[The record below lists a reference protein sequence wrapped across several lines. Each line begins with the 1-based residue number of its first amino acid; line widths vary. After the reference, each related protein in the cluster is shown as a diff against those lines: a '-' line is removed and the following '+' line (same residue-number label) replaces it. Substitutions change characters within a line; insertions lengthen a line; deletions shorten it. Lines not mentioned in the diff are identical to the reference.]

1 MILALSGFPLIL
13 VSIIALIFIIGLIV
27 VLHELGHFLVARK
40 SKIKCYEFSIGMGPA
55 IYKKQ
60 GKETL
65 FCLRAIPIG
74 GYVSMA
80 GEIQI
85 ESLIKKDDKI
95 GYDLDGNNISKISLN
110 ENVYTPYNGK
120 VVDYDFKGENDNPLY
135 LNLISEDGTFS
146 SYNLMP
152 NTKVYLSKNSSVEI
166 VPYKDTFD
174 SKSLL
179 KRFLTLFAGPF
190 MNFVL
195 AILLYFIYFCC
206 IGVPNLDSNV
216 IGSVN
221 YGYSAY
227 NVLKPGDT
235 ILAIEGKEV
244 SSWEEFQVELDEYNA
259 SYPTDVNL
267 TILRDDEELEV
278 NLPYSIVINSIGL
291 SNLETNDYTYPEG
304 LEYGAIVGNVA
315 LRYKNDNDDLLY
327 PLSSGDVITK
337 MLVKPYLDSDII
349 LDGTLYEIN
358 SFSDIVNVLK
368 DVDVADIYF
377 EYYSLEKAKVDEN
390 PYVSIEE
397 SSPLVSWSNETLDN
411 QRIEKIA
418 IYMGVSPV
426 YHFSLG
432 GVLKETFTSFWS
444 DFTLIFR
451 TLKLLIAPSGIRQV
465 GVSDLSS
472 VVGIFGMIEDIIVGG
487 FLPLIAFTAMLSI
500 NIGIVNLLPIP
511 ALDGGRIVFLGYELI
526 TRRKPNKKFEL
537 ILNNVF
543 FILLMIL
550 FIYVTF
556 NDVMRLTFILGGG
569 KFL

>member
-110 ENVYTPYNGK
+110 ENVYTPYYGK

-135 LNLISEDGTFS
+135 LNLIGEDGAFS

-152 NTKVYLSKNSSVEI
+152 NTKIYLSKSSSVEV

-195 AILLYFIYFCC
+195 AILLYFIYF
-206 IGVPNLDSNV
+206 
-216 IGSVN
+216 
-221 YGYSAY
+221 
-227 NVLKPGDT
+227 
-235 ILAIEGKEV
+235 IEGKEV
-244 SSWEEFQVELDEYNA
+244 SSWEEFQVKLDEYNA
-259 SYPTDVNL
+259 SYPTNVNL
-267 TILRDDEELEV
+267 TILRDNEELEV
-278 NLPYSIVINSIGL
+278 DLPYSIVINSIGL

-304 LEYGAIVGNVA
+304 LDHGAIVGNVA
-315 LRYKNDNDDLLY
+315 LRYKDENKDLLY

-337 MLVKPYLDSDII
+337 MLVKPYLDSNII

-377 EYYSLEKAKVDEN
+377 EYYSLAKAKVDEN

-411 QRIEKIA
+411 QRVEKIA

-432 GVLKETFTSFWS
+432 GILKETFTSFWS

-487 FLPLIAFTAMLSI
+487 ILPLIAFTAMLSI